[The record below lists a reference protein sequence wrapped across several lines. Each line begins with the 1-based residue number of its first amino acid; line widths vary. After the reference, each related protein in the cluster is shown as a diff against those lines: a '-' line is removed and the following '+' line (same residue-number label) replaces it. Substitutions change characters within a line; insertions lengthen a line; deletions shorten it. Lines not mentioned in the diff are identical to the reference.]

1 MHSWLK
7 VPGEKRNFT
16 KDKEFLF
23 LQVIP
28 SSPMKIESPH
38 PDTNWTFVHAENYI
52 FNAAQKLAEDNSVS
66 DTDISVL
73 RICPTSVLF

>member
-1 MHSWLK
+1 
-7 VPGEKRNFT
+7 
-16 KDKEFLF
+16 
-23 LQVIP
+23 
-28 SSPMKIESPH
+28 MKIESPH

-52 FNAAQKLAEDNSVS
+52 FNAAQKLAEDNFIS